1 MQYKQL
7 VPEAVQFLKMVS
19 TTCMFL
25 CHFWNGNTG
34 TFCLIDQSVD
44 HAETILFTY
53 QLTGISSLLS
63 NC

>member
-19 TTCMFL
+19 TMAL
-25 CHFWNGNTG
+25 CHFWNENIFG
-34 TFCLIDQSVD
+34 LIDQSVD
-44 HAETILFTY
+44 HAKTILFTY
-53 QLTGISSLLS
+53 QPIGTSSLLS

>member
-19 TTCMFL
+19 TTCMSL
-25 CHFWNGNTG
+25 CHFWNEN

-44 HAETILFTY
+44 HAKTILFTY
-53 QLTGISSLLS
+53 QLIGTSSLLS